1 MSSARDSSPS
11 TVLTEYHE
19 RSKHR
24 LQRYAPGPG
33 GLDWANQPDPFRT
46 FEGAPRFPL
55 PLAAGTLATS
65 YDDVR
70 AGNLPPP
77 AAIELNSVALL
88 FELAFGLSAWKSY
101 GANRWALR
109 CNPSSGNLH
118 PTETYLLCASM
129 PGLPGGLYHYV
140 SRDHVF
146 EQRAAR
152 AGSERGFLVGI
163 TSIHWREAWKY
174 GMRAWRYCQHDC
186 GHAIAAASYAA
197 AALGWQ
203 ACMVSSV
210 SDEVLAGLLG
220 VDRADDFAGAETEA
234 PDVLLWIGNPE
245 AMPDV
250 DRVRA
255 AMRDAPWQGRANRLS
270 KEHVAWPDIDA
281 VHRATVKP

>member
-1 MSSARDSSPS
+1 LSDSL
-11 TVLTEYHE
+11 VEYHE

-24 LQRYAPGPG
+24 LERYAPGPG

-46 FEGAPRFPL
+46 FEGAPRFAL
-55 PLAAGTLATS
+55 QLAADSLATS

-77 AAIELNSVALL
+77 APLELRNVAIL
-88 FELAFGLSAWKSY
+88 FELALGLSAWKSY
-101 GANRWALR
+101 RGNRWALR

-118 PTETYLLCASM
+118 PTEAYLLCAAM

-140 SRDHVF
+140 SRDHAL
-146 EQRAAR
+146 EQRAACV
-152 AGSERGFLVGI
+152 GSGGGFLIGI

-186 GHAIAAASYAA
+186 GHAIAAVAYAA

-203 ACMVSSV
+203 TRMISSI
-210 SDEVLAGLLG
+210 SDGVLAGLLG
-220 VDRADDFAGAETEA
+220 LDRDRDFTDAESEA
-234 PDVLLWIGNPE
+234 PDALLWIGDPE
-245 AMPDV
+245 AQPDV
-250 DRVRA
+250 EKLRV
-255 AMRDAPWQGRANRLS
+255 AMRGATWQGRANRLS
-270 KEHVAWPDIDA
+270 EGHVKWADIDE